1 MFEDKNAIQRRLSR
15 MESNT
20 LAIDDQHH
28 IEKAN
33 PFFKQIKRQRI
44 IKYANLSNFLKIIS
58 ASLLQKTI
66 SDSNTRLGKYLPATT
81 KRCSGKCPRER
92 THRKKGPE
100 KISPGKLAPGNMP
113 PGKLPLRKLTP
124 WKNGFTR
131 FLLLLTLS
139 YSCSF

>member
-1 MFEDKNAIQRRLSR
+1 

-58 ASLLQKTI
+58 AILL
-66 SDSNTRLGKYLPATT
+66 
-81 KRCSGKCPRER
+81 
-92 THRKKGPE
+92 
-100 KISPGKLAPGNMP
+100 
-113 PGKLPLRKLTP
+113 
-124 WKNGFTR
+124 
-131 FLLLLTLS
+131 
-139 YSCSF
+139 